1 MASNPRRWA
10 GAVLALIFCSL
21 TIWSLAARTVTA
33 PAVGFTG
40 VLAGPQPR
48 APTPASYREDRAEV
62 KPVACKCC
70 SRLAVAKRHRLRVEE
85 RPLREQ
91 ERMSRAM
98 APGLADFEAHQRLE
112 LVVGLA
118 TARVKDRVQWL
129 KRDERARAVGF
140 AGEEKEEVLF
150 VQLTY
155 RR

>member
-1 MASNPRRWA
+1 M
-10 GAVLALIFCSL
+10 
-21 TIWSLAARTVTA
+21 
-33 PAVGFTG
+33 
-40 VLAGPQPR
+40 
-48 APTPASYREDRAEV
+48 

-70 SRLAVAKRHRLRVEE
+70 SRLAVAKRHRLPVEE

-118 TARVKDRVQWL
+118 TARVKDRLQWL
-129 KRDERARAVGF
+129 KRDERARAVGL
-140 AGEEKEEVLF
+140 AREEKEEVLF